1 MKIPGTLKATP
12 DDFVVDELPLYEP
25 SGEGTHVYVRF
36 RKRNLTT
43 DQAARALARAA
54 GAEPRETGI
63 AGMKDKIAVT
73 TQTIS
78 LATPPGITP
87 AAFEE
92 KVRAVSVEGLEIL
105 DVKRHGNKL
114 RTGHLAGNRFRLHIT
129 ELPPGTVEEVCAR
142 FLALPAL
149 GVPNAFGEQRF
160 GRDQDNAQ
168 RALAWLAG
176 KERAPRDARLRRLQY
191 SALQSAVFNAVLEE
205 RVARGDWNVPLE
217 GDVLKKEDSG
227 GLFLCTDV
235 QADRE
240 RAAQWEISPTGPIFG
255 IKMNQPTHEPAEI
268 EARAFAKIVTAELD
282 LSALRSLGEGTR
294 RPLRLPVKEVTIT
307 PDRGEE
313 PCGCIV
319 EFVLPKG
326 AFATT
331 VVGQIIERR
340 EDASPAGSEMTQ
352 TPTPLDAE
360 P

>member
-1 MKIPGTLKATP
+1 MRIPGTLKATP

-63 AGMKDKIAVT
+63 AGMKDKVAVT

-78 LATPPGITP
+78 LATPTGITP
-87 AAFEE
+87 SAFEE
-92 KVRAVSVEGLEIL
+92 RVRAVSVEGIEIL
-105 DVKRHGNKL
+105 EVKRHGNKL
-114 RTGHLAGNRFRLHIT
+114 RTGHLAGNRFRLHLT
-129 ELPPGTVEEVCAR
+129 ALPPGTAEEVCAR
-142 FLALPAL
+142 FLALPEV

-160 GRDQDNAQ
+160 GRDKDNAE

-176 KERAPRDARLRRLQY
+176 KERAPRDARIRRLQY

-205 RVARGDWNVPLE
+205 RVTRGDWNVPLE

-227 GLFLCTDV
+227 GLFLCTNV
-235 QADRE
+235 QEDRD
-240 RAAQWEISPTGPIFG
+240 RAARWEISPTGPIFG
-255 IKMNQPTHEPAEI
+255 VKMTQPTHEPAAI
-268 EARAFAKIVTAELD
+268 EARAFAKVVSADLD
-282 LSALRSLGEGTR
+282 LNALRSLGEGTR
-294 RPLRLPVKEVTIT
+294 RPLRLPVKEVTAT

-340 EDASPAGSEMTQ
+340 EEASPEPEPTQ
-352 TPTPLDAE
+352 APTPTDDE